1 MDSKTEGGEELNPV
15 VQKPKGAFALRE
27 EEVLDFWNKEKIF
40 EKTLEKKAPKGE
52 YVFYDGPPFATGLPH
67 YGHLLQS
74 ALKDAIPRYKTMQG
88 YRVSRQWGW
97 DCHGLPLENQI
108 EQELGFKTKR
118 DIEQYGI
125 EKFNA
130 AAKNAVLRYAADWRR
145 IIPRVGRWADMEHD
159 YKTMDATYTESVWWA
174 FKTLYDKG
182 LIYEGFKAMH
192 LCPRCGTT
200 LSNFEVAQGYQ
211 DIDDHAV
218 TVKLPLVDEPETALL
233 IWTTTP
239 WTLPGNSAAAVNA
252 GATYVKVRTDE
263 GFVIVAKELMRKVL
277 GEHAQVFGE
286 ILGKELVGQRYEPP
300 FAYFKDLV
308 HKHKT
313 HAWKVYAAPYVTL
326 EDGTGIVHLAPA
338 YGAEDLEL
346 AQKEKIPLIHHVTDD
361 GKFVAAVTDF
371 AGLPVK
377 PKGRHMETD
386 VKVIELLRA
395 KGLLFKDEKI
405 KHSYPHCWRCDTPL
419 LNWAANSWFVK
430 VSALKS
436 QLLRENKKVT
446 WVPGHVGQGRFAKLI
461 ESAPDW
467 AISRSRYWGA
477 PIPVWRHSKTK
488 EIKVIGSVADL
499 LPLVR
504 RSGNRY
510 FVMRH
515 GEAEQNTLGIISSS
529 IEKQYALTEKGRDVA
544 REAAEKLKAAGT
556 KIDMICVS
564 PLLRTQQTAK
574 IAADIL
580 GVSPDRIFVDERLRE
595 MIFGELEEHTV
606 AEHKALY
613 SNSAETLSDKPEGG
627 ESAMEVKRRVGAF
640 LFELESRYPNKNILI
655 VSHGNPLW
663 MLAAAADGAT
673 KERTWELYKT
683 AYPHKGRITELPF
696 APYPHNDDY
705 ELDLHRPYID
715 DLSLG
720 NSIAG
725 EWQRVPDVFD
735 CWFESGSMPFASH
748 HYPFDKTVFNPK
760 RFLGLF
766 PKGFPA
772 GFIAEGI
779 DQTRGWFYS
788 MIVLGVGLFGHT
800 PYKAVVTNGMILAED
815 GRKMSKKLKNY
826 PDPMDVVDQFG
837 ADALRYYILSSPV
850 IRGEDLRFAARG
862 VEEVSKKLLMR
873 LDNVRS
879 FYDLYAPAQQPT
891 DVASPET
898 LSQKSSA
905 APRLFARELSASLSI
920 HPLDRWI
927 LSRLN
932 ELVRDAT
939 QGYETYELDL
949 ATRPLAGFIDDLS
962 TWYLRRSRD
971 RFKTDSAA
979 PASHLADKDA
989 ALATLRQV
997 LLTVSKVMAPAM
1009 PFFADDLY
1017 RRLRAES
1024 DPESVHLADW
1034 PVAGAIDTAL
1044 LADMQRVRDISSRG
1058 LELREKAGIKI
1069 RQPLASLAATSLPID
1084 PALHQII
1091 ADELNVKQ
1099 VIEATPVVS
1108 DVQTAGGIQTDDVLL
1123 NIELTPELREE
1134 GLVRELVRA
1143 VQDVR
1148 KKTGLVIADH
1158 PTVYIYTNAGGS
1170 TFFQKNASQIESQTN
1185 ASLVIEQGD
1194 VSEAVDAIDGL
1205 PFPLMLSV
1213 KGDHASD
1220 HNN

>member
-1 MDSKTEGGEELNPV
+1 MDSKTDGGEELNPPTH
-15 VQKPKGAFALRE
+15 KPKGAFALRE
-27 EEVLDFWNKEKIF
+27 EEVLAFWDKEQIF
-40 EKTLEKKAPKGE
+40 EQTLTKDAPKGE
-52 YVFYDGPPFATGLPH
+52 YMFYDGPPFATGLPH

-88 YRVSRQWGW
+88 YRVPRQWGW

-125 EKFNA
+125 EKFNT

-174 FKTLYDKG
+174 FKNLYDKG

-192 LCPRCGTT
+192 FCARCGTT
-200 LSNFEVAQGYQ
+200 LSNNEVALGYQ

-218 TVKLPLVDEPETALL
+218 TVKLPLVAEPETALL

-263 GFVIVAKELMRKVL
+263 GFVIVAKELMHKVL
-277 GEHAQVFGE
+277 GENAQVFGE
-286 ILGKELVGQRYEPP
+286 ILGKDLVGQRYEPP
-300 FAYFKDLV
+300 FPYFKDLV

-346 AQKEKIPLIHHVTDD
+346 AQKEKIPLIHHVADD

-371 AGLPVK
+371 AGMPVK

-395 KGLLFKDEKI
+395 KGLLFADEKI

-436 QLLRENKKVT
+436 KLLSENKKVR

-488 EIKVIGSVADL
+488 EIKVVGSVADL

-529 IEKQYALTEKGRDVA
+529 PEKQYNLTEKGRDVA
-544 REAAEKLKAAGT
+544 REAAEKLKASGT

-595 MIFGELEEHTV
+595 MTFGVLEGHPV
-606 AEHKALY
+606 DEHKALY
-613 SNSAETLSDKPEGG
+613 SNSAETLSAKPEGG
-627 ESAMEVKRRVGAF
+627 ESAMEVKQRMGAF

-663 MLAAAADGAT
+663 MLAAAAQGAT
-673 KERTWELYKT
+673 PERTWELYKT
-683 AYPHKGRITELPF
+683 DYPHKGRITELSF
-696 APYPHNDDY
+696 VPYPHNDNY

-715 DLSLG
+715 DIKLG
-720 NSIAG
+720 NSLDG

-748 HYPFDKTVFNPK
+748 HYPFDKTAFDPG
-760 RFLGLF
+760 RFFGLF

-788 MIVLGVGLFGHT
+788 MIVLGVGLFGRT
-800 PYKAVVTNGMILAED
+800 PYKAVVTNGMVLAED

-826 PDPMDVVDQFG
+826 PDPMDLVDQFG
-837 ADALRYYILSSPV
+837 TDALRYYILSSTV

-879 FYDLYAPAQQPT
+879 FYDLYAHAQQST
-891 DVASPET
+891 NA
-898 LSQKSSA
+898 A
-905 APRLFARELSASLSI
+905 APSK

-932 ELVRDAT
+932 ELVRDT
-939 QGYETYELDL
+939 TKGFETYELDM

-971 RFKTDSAA
+971 RFKTDGDATTPMGS
-979 PASHLADKDA
+979 DKQQ
-989 ALATLRQV
+989 ALDTLRQV
-997 LLTVSKVMAPAM
+997 LFTTAKVMAPAM

-1017 RRLRAES
+1017 RRVRHED
-1024 DPESVHLADW
+1024 DPTSVHLTEW
-1034 PVAGAIDTAL
+1034 PTAGAIDAAL
-1044 LADMQRVRDISSRG
+1044 ITDMQRVREVSSRG

-1069 RQPLASLAATSLPID
+1069 RQPLATLTAKQLPSSTE
-1084 PALHQII
+1084 LRQLI
-1091 ADELNVKQ
+1091 ADEVNVKAI
-1099 VIEATPVVS
+1099 VEASAAVSEAQDVALQTEDVVL
-1108 DVQTAGGIQTDDVLL
+1108 DTTLTD
-1123 NIELTPELREE
+1123 ELREE
-1134 GLVRELVRA
+1134 GLVREVVRA

-1148 KKTGLVIADH
+1148 KKAGLTIADR
-1158 PTVYIYTNAGGS
+1158 PSVRVCTNDAGV
-1170 TFFQKNASQIESQTN
+1170 TFFTKVSGQIGAQTRSQLI
-1185 ASLVIEQGD
+1185 VEQCE
-1194 VSEAVDAIDGL
+1194 VSGVAEQVAGL
-1205 PFPLMLSV
+1205 PFPLSLDIIWV
-1213 KGDHASD
+1213 TDGLTPAGDSAAQVS
-1220 HNN
+1220 